1 MVTQVPTEAVGIV
14 ESFCAILAL
23 VSFLNITM
31 FLAFVYQQ
39 RCSINKCLLA
49 ELTYAQKLQ
58 LGSIC
63 SGDGTIRNVN
73 CGCRG
78 GYNTCVGMFLPM
90 FGKYSLISKSLVTCL
105 AGIRS
110 VVTVTAKVLA

>member
-1 MVTQVPTEAVGIV
+1 MPIEAVGIV
-14 ESFCAILAL
+14 EGFRAILAL
-23 VSFLNITM
+23 VSFINVAV

-39 RCSINKCLLA
+39 RRSIHKCLLT

-63 SGDGTIRNVN
+63 SSDGTIRNVN

-78 GYNTCVGMFLPM
+78 SYNTCVGMFLPM